1 MDGNKTPLAPVTL
14 RSGVEMP
21 ALGFGTW
28 HLGENRAHWQ
38 DEAAALL
45 HAIDVGFTHF
55 DTAEMYGEGATE
67 RLLGEVIQ
75 QRQREGLFLTS
86 KVYPWNADGAHMVEA
101 CDASLKRLQTDYL
114 DLYLL
119 HWPGGVPFEKTLE
132 GAEALLAAGKI
143 RAFGVSNFDAVE
155 LQSMAAAGL
164 VGRVD
169 VNQVMYNPARRG
181 IEFDLLPALQANN
194 IACVAYTPL
203 EPNRIDRSSGFK
215 AVASEA
221 GLSPA
226 QLALAWHMTR
236 GAAVPIPKASR
247 VDHVDALLDASSI
260 RLSTD
265 QLDAI
270 DTAFPPPRSA
280 QPLDII

>member
-1 MDGNKTPLAPVTL
+1 MDDNKTPLGPVTL
-14 RSGVEMP
+14 RSGIEMP

-28 HLGENRAHWQ
+28 HLGENRANWQ
-38 DEAAALL
+38 SEATALL

-55 DTAEMYGEGATE
+55 DTAEMYGEGSTE
-67 RLLGEVIQ
+67 QLLGEVIH
-75 QRQREGLFLTS
+75 QRQRDRLFLTS
-86 KVYPWNADGAHMVEA
+86 KVYPWNADGTRMVEA

-132 GAEALLAAGKI
+132 GAEALLTAGKI
-143 RAFGVSNFDAVE
+143 RAFGVSNFDALE

-164 VGRVD
+164 VGRID

-181 IEFDLLPALQANN
+181 IEFDLLPALQANR

-215 AVASEA
+215 AIASEA

-226 QLALAWHMTR
+226 QLALAWHMTH

-247 VDHVDALLDASSI
+247 IDHVDALLTASSI